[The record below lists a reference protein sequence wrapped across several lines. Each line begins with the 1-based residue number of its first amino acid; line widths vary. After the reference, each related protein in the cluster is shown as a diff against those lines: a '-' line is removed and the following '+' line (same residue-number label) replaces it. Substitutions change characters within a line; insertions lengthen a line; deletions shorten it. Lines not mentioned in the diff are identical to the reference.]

1 MLHADPTPEA
11 LLPPSAGSSTTS
23 PVPLEDTFRLH
34 SRPGSSRILY
44 LDFDGHFISGTIWNA
59 YYFSGRD
66 LLAPPFDI
74 DGHPESFS
82 EEERRRIQEIWS
94 RVAEDYAPFEVD
106 VTTELSSEDQIQ
118 RTDAADSEFGTRVL
132 ISPIASYFGDYG
144 GMAWV
149 GVYSASGT
157 RHAYFQPALV
167 FPERLNGASPKYVAE
182 SISHE
187 AGHTL
192 GLSHDGTSW
201 QTYYEG
207 HGSGET
213 AWTPIMGTGYYRN
226 LSQWSRGE
234 YLGANNKED
243 DLAVMQNHGLSL
255 RPDDH
260 GNDPATATRLP
271 SGARL
276 EVDGLLEAGSDVDV
290 FLFDADAG
298 FVRISVLP
306 VRLGPNVD
314 LVAEL
319 RDAAGTLVMADNP
332 PESLGAS
339 LAVAVPA
346 GTYSLTIRGA
356 GKPANDTHLGYSD
369 YGSAGYYFVRGTT
382 GGAPPTPPVAFAQSV
397 RTDEDTAAMIT
408 LSGADSEGAGLT
420 YTVVIPPTRGS
431 LSGSAPHIVYSPA
444 ADAAGADS
452 FSFKVTNGQQESE
465 EAWVTIE
472 IVPVNDVPIATPQRV
487 VTDEDTAVP
496 IRLTGRDPEGSE
508 LAYTVG
514 RPPGRGIL
522 SGTAPDLVYTP
533 NAHETGSDTFTFRV
547 GDGTVES
554 TEVEVTIEIRPVNDI
569 PEATSRTVRTEEDQ
583 PVGIQLLG
591 HDVEGAALTYSV
603 VTKPMRGVLT
613 GVPPDL
619 TYMPDA
625 NAFGSDSF
633 TYKVHDG
640 TADSVEATVTIE
652 ITPVNDAPESRM
664 TITPRTGEAPLSVA
678 FDGSGSF
685 DLEGPIEG
693 ITWDFGDGTTGG
705 EAVVHHTYTEPG
717 IYGIT
722 LTVTDPQGIT
732 GISREVVE
740 VSPNPSQWLCVR
752 SIHLEIV
759 PGTRGNSVAAAVQV
773 TDRNGA
779 AQSGVTVAGTFS
791 GRIARTMVAKTDASG
806 VAILTSSPRKLPG
819 VTVFRVG
826 SLSKKGFIH
835 DPSLDTTTQQSIPVP
850 IWDLGLELRV
860 RD

>member
-1 MLHADPTPEA
+1 
-11 LLPPSAGSSTTS
+11 
-23 PVPLEDTFRLH
+23 VPLEETFRLH

-106 VTTELSSEDQIQ
+106 VTTELSSEEQIH
-118 RTDAADSEFGTRVL
+118 RTDAADAEFGTRVL

-149 GVYSASGT
+149 GVYSSSGT
-157 RHAYFQPALV
+157 SHAYFQPALV

-182 SISHE
+182 SVSHE

-201 QTYYEG
+201 ETYYEG
-207 HGSGET
+207 YGSGET
-213 AWTPIMGTGYYRN
+213 AWTPIMGTAYYRN

-234 YLGANNKED
+234 YPGANNKED
-243 DLAVMQNHGLSL
+243 DFAVMQNHGLSL

-260 GNDPATATRLP
+260 GNDPATATRLS

-276 EVDGLLEAGSDVDV
+276 DVDGLLETGSDVDV
-290 FLFDADAG
+290 FLFDADSG

-332 PESLGAS
+332 SESLGAS

-356 GKPANDTHLGYSD
+356 GKPADGTHLGYSN
-369 YGSAGYYFVRGTT
+369 YGSAGHYFVRGAT

-397 RTDEDTAAMIT
+397 RTNEDALATIT
-408 LSGADSEGAGLT
+408 LSGTDSEGAGLS
-420 YTVVIPPTRGS
+420 YTVVTPPRRGS
-431 LSGSAPHIVYSPA
+431 LSGTAPNLVYSPA
-444 ADAAGADS
+444 ADAAGTDS

-472 IVPVNDVPIATPQRV
+472 IVPVNDVPIATPQTV
-487 VTDEDTAVP
+487 VTEEDAAIS
-496 IRLTGRDPEGSE
+496 IRLSGMDPEGSE
-508 LAYTVG
+508 LAYAVV
-514 RPPGRGIL
+514 RLPGRGIL

-533 NAHETGSDTFTFRV
+533 NAHETGIDTFTFRV
-547 GDGTVES
+547 GDGSVES
-554 TEVEVTIEIRPVNDI
+554 TEAEVTIEIRPVNDI

-583 PVGIQLLG
+583 PVGIQLVG

-652 ITPVNDAPESRM
+652 ITPVNDVPESRM
-664 TITPRTGEAPLSVA
+664 TITPKTGEAPLSVA
-678 FDGSGSF
+678 FDGSGSS
-685 DLEGPIEG
+685 DLEGPIQG

-717 IYGIT
+717 TYGIT
-722 LTVTDPQGIT
+722 LTVTDPQGVT
-732 GISREVVE
+732 GISRGVVE

-819 VTVFRVG
+819 VTFFRVG
-826 SLSKKGFIH
+826 ALSKKGFVH
-835 DPSLDTTTQQSIPVP
+835 DPALDTTPQQSIPVP